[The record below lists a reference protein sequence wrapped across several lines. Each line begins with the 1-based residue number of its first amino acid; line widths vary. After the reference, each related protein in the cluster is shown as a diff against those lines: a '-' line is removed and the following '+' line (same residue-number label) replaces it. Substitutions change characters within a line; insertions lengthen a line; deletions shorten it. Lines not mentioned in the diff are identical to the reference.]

1 MILQPGLTHRDYN
14 KDFDETSATSLWYTA
29 LTAYVATYLPK
40 LMQQTGTQHLLLQW
54 LYLTLG
60 KFWDHL
66 TDLTALQD
74 PSSLQTYDHSPTK
87 VKYRDEPKNRQHRL
101 GLSQYLSCSTNY
113 FQRLTLES
121 CYTNFEKMPLNRCHQ
136 LPGPYNLFIHDG
148 NETDFRSGCRNVSHQ
163 QQFFS
168 VILEQEWEMEWRIN
182 RVLVSMLN
190 GY

>member
-1 MILQPGLTHRDYN
+1 MILQPGLTQSDDN
-14 KDFDETSATSLWYTA
+14 KDFDETNATSLWHTA
-29 LTAYVATYLPK
+29 LTAYVAKTGALSVFFFSEELQRWLYYTLETFADLPK
-40 LMQQTGTQHLLLQW
+40 LMPQTGTQHLLLQW

-121 CYTNFEKMPLNRCHQ
+121 CYANFENMPLNRCHQ

-148 NETDFRSGCRNVSHQ
+148 NETDNSS
-163 QQFFS
+163 
-168 VILEQEWEMEWRIN
+168 L
-182 RVLVSMLN
+182 VL
-190 GY
+190 Y